1 MHRLAAR
8 REGQHPQAGHLQRGA
23 AIGRPGQ
30 VLAPPQHYLVAEL
43 HLFRAH
49 GPRQLQQ
56 GIGIRPLL
64 LHAGREQL
72 GHGDAMEQGFQL
84 GVELIEVRPQG
95 GYLGDLGHGG
105 RGILAQYGLQQLVQ
119 VVVVEGAQHGQ
130 HALQTHAAV
139 AVGQRLIGEA
149 QGIAHAAVGGLG
161 QGQQGA
167 GLERLTFLIQHPFQ
181 LLGDLAL
188 IQAFEVELQA
198 AGQDGDRELL
208 RIRGGQQELHIGG
221 RLFQGFEQR
230 IEAVARQHVHL
241 IDEVDL
247 EAAAGRAVLH
257 VVEQLA
263 GIFHLGAGGRIDL
276 QQIDE
281 VALIDLAAGVAYAAR
296 VAADPLLAVEALGQD
311 AGYGGLAD
319 PAGAAQQ
326 VGMMQPSLIQG
337 IGQGGQHMLLA
348 NHLFKR
354 MGAPFTRQNLI
365 AHRSRCWKTRH

>member
-1 MHRLAAR
+1 
-8 REGQHPQAGHLQRGA
+8 
-23 AIGRPGQ
+23 
-30 VLAPPQHYLVAEL
+30 
-43 HLFRAH
+43 
-49 GPRQLQQ
+49 
-56 GIGIRPLL
+56 
-64 LHAGREQL
+64 
-72 GHGDAMEQGFQL
+72 MEQGFQL
-84 GVELIEVRPQG
+84 GVELIEVRSQG
-95 GYLGDLGHGG
+95 SDFGDLGHGG
-105 RGILAQYGLQQLVQ
+105 RGILAQDSLQQLVQ
-119 VVVVEGAQHGQ
+119 VVMVEGAQHGQ
-130 HALQTHAAV
+130 HALQPHAAV

-149 QGIAHAAVGGLG
+149 KGIAHAAVGSLG

-167 GLERLTFLIQHPFQ
+167 GLERLTFLIQHPFE
-181 LLGDLAL
+181 LPGDLGLIKAL
-188 IQAFEVELQA
+188 QVELQA
-198 AGQDGDRELL
+198 AGQDGDGELL
-208 RIRGGQQELHIGG
+208 RIRGGQQELHIGR

-230 IEAVARQHVHL
+230 IEAVTRQHVHL
-241 IDEVDL
+241 IDEVHL

-257 VVEQLA
+257 VVEQLP
-263 GIFHLGAGGRIDL
+263 GVFHLGAGGRIDL

-281 VALIDLAAGVAYAAR
+281 VALIDLAAGIAYAAR

-311 AGYGGLAD
+311 AGDGGLAD

>member
-1 MHRLAAR
+1 MHRLSAR
-8 REGQHPQAGHLQRGA
+8 RERQHPQAGHLQRGA

-56 GIGIRPLL
+56 GIRIRPLL

-95 GYLGDLGHGG
+95 GDFGDLGHGG
-105 RGILAQYGLQQLVQ
+105 RSILAQYGLQQLVQ

-149 QGIAHAAVGGLG
+149 QGIAHAAVGRLG

-167 GLERLTFLIQHPFQ
+167 GLERLTFLIQHPLQ

-188 IQAFEVELQA
+188 IQALEVELEA
-198 AGQDGDRELL
+198 AGQDGDGELL
-208 RIRGGQQELHIGG
+208 RIRGGQQELHIGR

-241 IDEVDL
+241 IDEVHL

-257 VVEQLA
+257 VVQQLA
-263 GIFHLGAGGRIDL
+263 GVFHLGARGRIDL

-281 VALIDLAAGVAYAAR
+281 VALIDLTAGVAYAAR

-311 AGYGGLAD
+311 AGDGGLAD